1 MSLFLSIVNV
11 ILSAV
16 ILVIAVRIYRESRK
30 DRR

>member
-1 MSLFLSIVNV
+1 MSLILSVVNV

-30 DRR
+30 R